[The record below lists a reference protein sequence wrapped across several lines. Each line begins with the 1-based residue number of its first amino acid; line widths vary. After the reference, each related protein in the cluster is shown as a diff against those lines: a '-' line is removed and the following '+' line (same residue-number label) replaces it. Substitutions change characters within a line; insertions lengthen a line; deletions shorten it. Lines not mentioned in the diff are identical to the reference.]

1 MISKAF
7 TFPVLSDTKPTDH
20 SLPAFMVSTTRG
32 FLPRQDPVV
41 ALPKEFAAAESLL
54 QRMPIKTLSGEP
66 GLLATFTFGETL
78 LKELPDLSAEVEK
91 YRDDLVVMNALYRDY
106 SFLASAYLFEPCHE
120 RYMRGEEYGLGRQ
133 SLPRC
138 IALPIVKVAE
148 LAGFKPFMEY
158 AGSYAL
164 FNYQFEDPSKGLEYD
179 NLRLIRAFEC
189 GLDPTSSEAGFVL
202 VHIAMVKES
211 GALIKG
217 AVEMLEGCTGEDR
230 ERFDD
235 GLRTLVGGLTKVNA
249 VMNTMWKRSKPSG
262 YTSFRTFIFGITS
275 QSMFPNGVIYEGVS
289 EEPMSFRGES
299 GANDSMI
306 PMCDNLLQVSMP
318 ETPLTDILKDFRQ
331 YRPGNHREFLEAVR
345 DSAQQAG
352 VREFAKGDPM
362 SAALYLQA
370 LDQVRDF
377 RWRHWCFTREYI
389 LKHTSHPTAT
399 GGSPIVTWLPNQLT
413 AVLVQ
418 MTETAPYCE
427 KINGV
432 SDIMDNVNT
441 QREQLRKE
449 VEKYCGERGPRDCAL
464 TSLER
469 NRPPLINDRCTTFH
483 GTFTPYTDTTNT
495 KPWPPHTHT
504 TMTSRHA
511 PKQTSVERRKGESA
525 LSEFADYVQK
535 QQALRRPPGQTPAV
549 LEDHD
554 ELSILDELGLSDD
567 NKSHIRLKTL
577 LTDPAEEHI
586 PALAEH
592 VKERLVEGHGEVL
605 FDVGLE
611 DSGESM
617 GFTKENWDFALE
629 RIGSVCELIK
639 ADYKVLMTRNVGG
652 DVEVGP
658 RDAKDTGTSGKM
670 ILRKRP
676 EDVDEVIETRIAV
689 VGNVD
694 AGKSTM
700 LGVLVKGGLDDGR
713 GKARVNLFR
722 HKHEIESGRTS
733 SVGMEIMGFD
743 SKSEVV
749 VSNVAGRKLT
759 WEEIGRRSAKVI
771 SFTDLAGHERYL
783 RTTVFGLLSSEPNYC
798 LLMVAANNGLVGMSK
813 EHLGI
818 ALALNVP
825 VMVVITKIDI
835 CPPQILEQTITQL
848 TKILKSPGARMIS
861 IFIKNREDCIN
872 TATQFVS
879 RRICPIFQVSNVT
892 GDNLDLVRMF
902 LNVLPHHG
910 NYDSSAPLEFHV
922 NDTFSVP
929 FVGTVVSGVVKS
941 GIIHSGDTVLIGP
954 DSLGQFQTTKVRSIE
969 RKRIQVPGCSAGQ
982 SASLAL
988 RNVRR
993 KDVRKGMVVLHKADK
1008 PDPSTGIIPN
1018 PKVYREFVAEVLILS
1033 HATTIKT
1040 KYQAMLHVGPVS
1052 QTCAIIDIDRQYIR
1066 TGDRA
1071 QVAFR
1076 FVQRPEYLTVG
1087 DRILFREGR
1096 TKGLG
1101 IVKRVGYDAKHP
1113 LNPELAKEQEQEQ
1126 EKEKENGQQTEGQ
1139 VS

>member
-1 MISKAF
+1 MSKTSF
-7 TFPVLSDTKPTDH
+7 DFPVLDGTRPDDH
-20 SLPAFMVSTTRG
+20 TLPAFMVSTTRG
-32 FLPRQDPVV
+32 FLPRQEPIVE
-41 ALPKEFAAAESLL
+41 LPKEFAALDSLL

-66 GLLATFTFGETL
+66 GLLANFTFGETV
-78 LKELPDLSAEVEK
+78 LKELRDLSPEIEM

-120 RYMRGEEYGLGRQ
+120 RFMRGEPYGLGRQ

-148 LAGFKPFMEY
+148 IAGFKPFMEY

-164 FNYQFEDPSKGLEYD
+164 FNYRLVEPEKGLDYD

-211 GALIKG
+211 GALVKG
-217 AVEMLEGCTGEDR
+217 AADMLDACAARDR

-235 GLRTLVGGLTKVNA
+235 GLRLLVGALAKVNA
-249 VMNTMWKRSKPSG
+249 VMNTMWKRSKPNG

-289 EEPMSFRGES
+289 EEPLSFRGES

-306 PMCDNLLQVSMP
+306 PMCDNLLQVKMP
-318 ETPLTDILKDFRQ
+318 QTPLTDILKDFRQ

-345 DSAQQAG
+345 DSAEESG
-352 VREFAKGDPM
+352 VREFAKGDSV

-399 GGSPIVTWLPNQLT
+399 GGSPIVTWLPNQLQ
-413 AVLVQ
+413 AVLAQ
-418 MTETAPYCE
+418 MVETSEYC
-427 KINGV
+427 KSINGV
-432 SDIMDNVNT
+432 NDIMETANLQWET
-441 QREQLRKE
+441 LRKE
-449 VEKYCGERGPRDCAL
+449 VEKYCGL
-464 TSLER
+464 
-469 NRPPLINDRCTTFH
+469 
-483 GTFTPYTDTTNT
+483 
-495 KPWPPHTHT
+495 PHTT

-511 PKQTSVERRKGESA
+511 PKQNPAERRKGESA

-535 QQALRRPPGQTPAV
+535 QQALRRPPGLTPAV

-567 NKSHIRLKTL
+567 TRTHIRLKTL
-577 LTDPAEEHI
+577 LTNPAEENVAALIEHI
-586 PALAEH
+586 R
-592 VKERLVEGHGEVL
+592 ERMVEGHGEAL

-611 DSGESM
+611 DNGDSM
-617 GFTKENWDFALE
+617 GFSKESWEFALG
-629 RIGSVCELIK
+629 RIGAACEELK
-639 ADYKVLMTRNVGG
+639 ADYRLLMTRNGGG

-658 RDAKDTGTSGKM
+658 RDAKETGLSGKM
-670 ILRKRP
+670 ILRQRP
-676 EDVDEVIETRIAV
+676 QNVDDVIETRIAV

-743 SKSEVV
+743 SKGEVV

-825 VMVVITKIDI
+825 VMVCITKIDI

-848 TKILKSPGARMIS
+848 TKILKSPGARKIPV
-861 IFIKNREDCIN
+861 FIKNREECIN
-872 TATQFVS
+872 TASQFVS
-879 RRICPIFQVSNVT
+879 SRICPIFQVSNVT
-892 GDNLDLVRMF
+892 GHNLDLVRTF
-902 LNVLPHHG
+902 LNILPHHG
-910 NYDSSAPLEFHV
+910 NYDSSAPLEFYV

-941 GIIHSGDTVLIGP
+941 GVIHAGDSILVGP
-954 DSLGQFQTTKVRSIE
+954 DSLGQFTTTKVRSIE

-993 KDVRKGMVVLHKADK
+993 KDVRKGMVVLHKPDK
-1008 PDPSTGIIPN
+1008 PDPTTGAMLN

-1101 IVKRVGYDAKHP
+1101 IVKRVGYDTKHP
-1113 LNPELAKEQEQEQ
+1113 LNPELQKEQDKG
-1126 EKEKENGQQTEGQ
+1126 KECQQDGKKVE